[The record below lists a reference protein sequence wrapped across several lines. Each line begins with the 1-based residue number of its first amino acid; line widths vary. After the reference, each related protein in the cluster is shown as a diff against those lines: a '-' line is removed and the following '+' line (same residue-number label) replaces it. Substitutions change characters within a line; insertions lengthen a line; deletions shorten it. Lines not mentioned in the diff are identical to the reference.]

1 MIGDRIIRLES
12 VDSTNRYARDL
23 LRESPAEGSVI
34 VAEIQTAGRGRMD
47 RRWISAPAQNVLA
60 TVIVYPPRELEEWG
74 GLPLLAGL
82 AVTDAVRELSSID
95 AHVKWPND
103 VLVGN
108 RKLSGI
114 LVESGRQGD
123 RSWAILGIGVNVNQV
138 QFEGEYRLAPTSM
151 TLEAGRTFDTEEVLT
166 ALCRRLDALYALWCS
181 QGNAPILGGWKNA
194 TRFLGKRIVA
204 EEGSSRREGRALDL
218 GHDGSL
224 IIEFDNGVREH
235 FFAGDVSLR
244 EEENEE

>member
-23 LRESPAEGSVI
+23 LRESPTEGTVI
-34 VAEIQTAGRGRMD
+34 VAEKQTAGRGRMD
-47 RRWISAPAQNVLA
+47 RQWFSAPAQNVLA
-60 TVIVYPPRELEEWG
+60 SFIVYPPRQLEEWG

-82 AVTDAVRELSSID
+82 AVTEAVRELSSLD

-138 QFEGEYRLAPTSM
+138 QFEGEYRLAPTSI

-166 ALCRRLDALYALWCS
+166 ALCRRLDALYALWCA
-181 QGNAPILGGWKNA
+181 QGNAPIIGAWKKA

-204 EEGSSRREGRALDL
+204 EEGTSRREGRALDL
-218 GHDGSL
+218 GYDGSL
-224 IIEFDNGVREH
+224 IIEFDDGVREH
-235 FFAGDVSLR
+235 FFAGDVTLR
-244 EEENEE
+244 EEEKAE